1 MDEFMNA
8 SMSMSDIMQE
18 IKKKKYQLRLR
29 YMEICKG
36 KMPLVVTIKRVIFNA
51 PATIVF
57 WIDGSKTVVKAQNGE
72 PFDMEKGLAMAI
84 CKKLCANHGAYYNI
98 FREWCHEKEEKKHGQ
113 A

>member
-18 IKKKKYQLRLR
+18 IKKKSINFVYGFRSDCIVDEAVK
-29 YMEICKG
+29 MGICKG

-57 WIDGSKTVVKAQNGE
+57 WIDGSKTVVKA
-72 PFDMEKGLAMAI
+72 
-84 CKKLCANHGAYYNI
+84 
-98 FREWCHEKEEKKHGQ
+98 
-113 A
+113 